1 MLKIGIVAE
10 GLPNSDVQII
20 SELVKKILPTA
31 PSFIPRSGGSR
42 TNVIKKYRGWLEDF
56 RNRNVNKALIIID
69 QDLSC
74 VKALVE
80 KLKEKIADRQYRF
93 PVKFHVI
100 EREIETWLLADE
112 RALSKVAGKNVPRVN
127 ETLEDI
133 INPKNKL
140 KEILSRAK
148 ATYTPE
154 TLRKI
159 AEESDIERIAYRC
172 FGFRRFMQ
180 SVLDC

>member
-1 MLKIGIVAE
+1 MHKIGIVAE
-10 GLPNSDVQII
+10 GLPDTDVKII
-20 SELVKKILPTA
+20 SELIKKILSDDPELYVY
-31 PSFIPRSGGSR
+31 PGRDKP
-42 TNVIKKYRGWLEDF
+42 NVIKKYRDWLEDC
-56 RNRNVNKALIIID
+56 RKKNVDKALVIVD

-74 VKALVE
+74 IKIIVE
-80 KLKEKIADRQYRF
+80 KMQKKIEGRQYKF

-100 EREIETWLLADE
+100 ERMLETWLLSDE
-112 RALSKVAGKNVPRVN
+112 KAISAVVRKNVPRVN

-172 FGFRRFMQ
+172 PGFRRFRQ
-180 SVLDC
+180 LVLDC